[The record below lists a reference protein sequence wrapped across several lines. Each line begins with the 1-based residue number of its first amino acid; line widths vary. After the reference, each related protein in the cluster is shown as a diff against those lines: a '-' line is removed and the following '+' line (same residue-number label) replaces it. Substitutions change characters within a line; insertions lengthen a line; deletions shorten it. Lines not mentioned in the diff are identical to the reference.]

1 MLNQEEWVTRMTNSR
16 PDVPPNLATPEEEA
30 AFLFSLALD
39 EQLDEAEAAKLE
51 ELLAS
56 EPFWGAEWQ
65 IWQAMDTTLRSAPVL
80 APPAGFLAG
89 VEQRLVQTERRR
101 RLWAGMTFAVIAL
114 LLWGSALIGV
124 VSLGALVMAR
134 QGVWLNELIHNV
146 TYWWVST
153 AARLNLLWTTTLALV
168 ATPQAQAVAVCY
180 ALMAIAILGGW
191 LMFLRRSVRVS
202 STLAAL

>member
-1 MLNQEEWVTRMTNSR
+1 MLNQEEWATLRTNSH
-16 PDVPPNLATPEEEA
+16 PDVPPNLATSEEEA

-51 ELLAS
+51 ELLAG

-65 IWQAMDTTLRSAPVL
+65 TWQAMDATLRSAPIL

-101 RLWAGMTFAVIAL
+101 KLWAGATFAVIAL
-114 LLWGSALIGV
+114 LLWGSALTGV

-134 QGVWLNELIHNV
+134 QDIWLNESIHNV

-153 AARLNLLWTTTLALV
+153 TARLNLLWTTALALV
-168 ATPQAQAVAVCY
+168 ATPQAQAVVVCY
-180 ALMAIAILGGW
+180 AVMAVAILGGW
-191 LMFLRRSVRVS
+191 IMFLRRSVRVS
-202 STLAAL
+202 STLAAS